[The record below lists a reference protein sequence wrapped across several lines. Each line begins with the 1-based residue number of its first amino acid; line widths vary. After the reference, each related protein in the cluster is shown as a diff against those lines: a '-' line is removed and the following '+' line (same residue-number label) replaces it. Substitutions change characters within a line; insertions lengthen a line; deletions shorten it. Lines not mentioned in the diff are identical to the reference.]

1 MRQLG
6 LSHDGLGFPDVNI
19 GPILADTEVASL
31 LSYVRGQFGARSE
44 PITAEMVS
52 RVRAA
57 NQKRTQYWRVDE
69 LLEKP

>member
-1 MRQLG
+1 MVVDGKTYDREMPGFGQI
-6 LSHDGLGFPDVNI
+6 LSNTQV
-19 GPILADTEVASL
+19 VSL
-31 LSYVRGQFGARSE
+31 LSYVRRQFGAPLE

-57 NQKRTQYWRVDE
+57 NQTRTQYWHVDE